1 MKKIL
6 FLFIVLFLGLSSNAQ
21 SFSAMTYNI
30 RLNVAI
36 DGENAWPLRKEFLCS
51 QIQFYEPDI
60 FGVQEATPDQVND
73 ISLFFPHYD
82 KVGVGRD
89 GEGKGE
95 SSNIYFKKNRFINLE
110 SNTFWLSETPN
121 EISKGWDAAFN
132 RICTYV
138 LLKDKK
144 SKKSFYVFN
153 THLDHMGEEARTKSI
168 QLILDKISEIN
179 HKNYPVIF
187 MGDFNSE
194 PDSQRILSLK
204 KLMND
209 SRDITEEK
217 PFGPNGT
224 FNGFNHDVAVPKLID
239 YIFLSKDS
247 KLIVMKYA
255 ILSDSKD
262 LKYPS
267 DHFPVF
273 VKLNYNK

>member
-1 MKKIL
+1 
-6 FLFIVLFLGLSSNAQ
+6 
-21 SFSAMTYNI
+21 
-30 RLNVAI
+30 
-36 DGENAWPLRKEFLCS
+36 
-51 QIQFYEPDI
+51 
-60 FGVQEATPDQVND
+60 
-73 ISLFFPHYD
+73 
-82 KVGVGRD
+82 
-89 GEGKGE
+89 
-95 SSNIYFKKNRFINLE
+95 
-110 SNTFWLSETPN
+110 
-121 EISKGWDAAFN
+121 
-132 RICTYV
+132 
-138 LLKDKK
+138 
-144 SKKSFYVFN
+144 
-153 THLDHMGEEARTKSI
+153 MGEEARTKSI